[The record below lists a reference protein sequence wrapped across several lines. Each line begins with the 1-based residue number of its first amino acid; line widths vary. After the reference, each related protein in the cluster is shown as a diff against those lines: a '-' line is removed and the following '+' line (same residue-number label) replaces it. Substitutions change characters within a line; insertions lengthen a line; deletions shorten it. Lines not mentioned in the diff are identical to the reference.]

1 METKQIYRKIL
12 IEERTCRWEK
22 ITLMGNAIT
31 FLTLL
36 GAMVVNYFGRKGG
49 TAETTSD
56 NLRLRTVE

>member
-1 METKQIYRKIL
+1 
-12 IEERTCRWEK
+12 
-22 ITLMGNAIT
+22 MGNAIT

-36 GAMVVNYFGRKGG
+36 GAMVENYFGRKGG